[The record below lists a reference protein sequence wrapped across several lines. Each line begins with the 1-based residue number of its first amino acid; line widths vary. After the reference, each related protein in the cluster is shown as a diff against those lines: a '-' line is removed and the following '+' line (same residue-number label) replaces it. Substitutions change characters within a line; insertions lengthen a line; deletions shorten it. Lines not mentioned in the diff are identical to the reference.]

1 MLVSLRPEALR
12 CMVDGV
18 FARIAIKQIKAA
30 QKLAEDNQV
39 NVIVSVGGGSP
50 IDSAKVSS

>member
-1 MLVSLRPEALR
+1 
-12 CMVDGV
+12 MVDGR